1 MADGLKIPGT
11 DYVIMYAPGYQFLRQ
26 LNIIDLD
33 KEARQTL
40 NSVKRYKPSTTLEI
54 GERPLAEDLPKELY
68 IAVFGGV
75 GSGKSCLIN
84 SLKYVLGYDLKRPY
98 EDITGERTGVCSTT
112 DGGKTRGFL
121 KVFLTDQIAVFDNR
135 GMPDFDEAT
144 VAVVA
149 TQLRGLRENSDNVN
163 WNRNVVE
170 KIFDAKEMA
179 LKDTKDCQIH
189 IALLVVSAS
198 DRTLR
203 VKEMEDFAKRIKI
216 ATSEFPIAVIT
227 HIDEAKEHRVEEIVS
242 DLEDIGIQFIFPMR
256 NYTIRDHDVDP
267 ETHKVMLNLLQCC
280 TRQGDKVMKNRPEA
294 ECRIL

>member
-1 MADGLKIPGT
+1 
-11 DYVIMYAPGYQFLRQ
+11 MYAPGYQFLRQ

-40 NSVKRYKPSTTLEI
+40 KTLKRYKPSTTLEPTD
-54 GERPLAEDLPKELY
+54 RPLAEDLPKELY
-68 IAVFGGV
+68 IAVFGSV

-84 SLKYVLGYDLKRPY
+84 SLKYVLGYDQKKAY
-98 EDITGERTGVCSTT
+98 EDITGERTGVCNTT
-112 DGGKTRGFL
+112 DDSKTRGFL

-149 TQLRGLRENSDNVN
+149 TQLCGLRENSDNVN
-163 WNRNVVE
+163 WNRNVVD
-170 KIFDAKEMA
+170 KLVDAKEMA
-179 LKDTKDCQIH
+179 LRGGDTKDCQIH
-189 IALLVVSAS
+189 IALLVVRAS

-203 VKEMEDFAKRIKI
+203 VKEMGEFAKRIKM
-216 ATSEFPIAVIT
+216 ATSELPIAVVT

-242 DLEDIGIQFIFPMR
+242 DLEDLGIQFIFTVR
-256 NYTIRDHDVDP
+256 NYTVRDHEVDP
-267 ETHKVMLNLLQCC
+267 QTHKTMLNIIQCC
-280 TRQGDKVMKNRPEA
+280 TRQGDKVMRNRPHT